1 MVNIK
6 KACQNLWK
14 QKKPG
19 NLFTLMIIPRSSS
32 TVKKITIPTY
42 FARSLGLFFFAVFV
56 VFLYFIYDYAG
67 IKRDKAEL
75 QRLRIET
82 KEQASQVKDL
92 ALKVDEFA
100 DRMEELRQ
108 FDKKIR
114 ILASY
119 QTARD
124 KKMPLGIGGAV
135 SSDVRL
141 KELLDSDNQKIA
153 AEMRKTLSAMNED
166 ANYREQSFNE
176 LLSFLREQKSIL
188 AATPSLWPVRGW
200 VTSEF
205 GMRESPFSAGVE
217 FHNGIDIATRYG
229 KEIIAPADGLV
240 IEASNRAA
248 DGNYIKIDHGHG
260 YSTLYCH
267 LSKFVVKEGMRVKRG
282 DVIAYVGD
290 TGRSTG
296 SHLHYTVLV
305 NNVSVNPR
313 RYLKR

>member
-42 FARSLGLFFFAVFV
+42 FARSLGLFFFVAFI
-56 VFLYFIYDYAG
+56 VFLYFIYDYAS

-75 QRLRIET
+75 QRLRVET

-135 SSDVRL
+135 SSDVRM
-141 KELLDSDNQKIA
+141 KELLDSDNQKIV
-153 AEMRKTLSAMNED
+153 AEMRKNLSAMNED

-240 IEASNRAA
+240 VEASNRAA

-260 YSTLYCH
+260 YATLYCH
-267 LSKFVVKEGMRVKRG
+267 LSKFAVKEGMRVKRG
-282 DVIAYVGD
+282 DVIAYVGN

-296 SHLHYTVLV
+296 SHLHYTVYV